1 MVRREKSD
9 SFSLSCT
16 SATTQ
21 CTGPAGPTGA
31 KPSPVEISVLAI
43 APQIGACDCSPVLGT
58 FRSNGTCRCEA
69 KSRVVLAELRRR
81 YDAVRWTVRT
91 NWRKPSPVE
100 IRVLAIEPQICA
112 RD

>member
-1 MVRREKSD
+1 MVR
-9 SFSLSCT
+9 
-16 SATTQ
+16 A
-21 CTGPAGPTGA
+21 GA
-31 KPSPVEISVLAI
+31 KRN
-43 APQIGACDCSPVLGT
+43 PVL
-58 FRSNGTCRCEA
+58 
-69 KSRVVLAELRRR
+69 VLAELWRR